1 MKIIVKKSFDR
12 DIDKLRSKELRLS
25 LDTKISQI
33 EKAKSIAN
41 ITGVKLL
48 KGYTTHYRI
57 VVKTAILSYRIGVV
71 IRGETVY
78 LVRFLPRKIVYKQ
91 FP

>member
-33 EKAKSIAN
+33 EKAKIS
-41 ITGVKLL
+41 LL
-48 KGYTTHYRI
+48 
-57 VVKTAILSYRIGVV
+57 
-71 IRGETVY
+71 
-78 LVRFLPRKIVYKQ
+78 
-91 FP
+91 